1 MDWKEWIDGI
11 NDPEGIFDKEGLKE
25 LIENTA
31 NDGEQ
36 FVRER
41 GEKLIEYTTLLA
53 NGEFSLSDYKLFVR
67 QTKRQM
73 ESYAILEGE
82 IVSMEV
88 RARAKKIAARIGVL
102 ILNIL
107 IDKLMKK

>member
-11 NDPEGIFDKEGLKE
+11 DDPEGIFDKEGLKD

-36 FVRER
+36 IIREN

-53 NGEFSLSDYKLFVR
+53 NGELSLSDYELFVR

-73 ESYAILEGE
+73 EANAILEGE
-82 IVSMEV
+82 KVSIEV
-88 RARAKKIAARIGVL
+88 RERAKKIASRVGIL

-107 IDKLMKK
+107 ISKLLK